1 MCKVA
6 RGRVLRRT
14 ERKAPRE
21 AAPWRPERR
30 GSEADSARCRGAWR
44 NAGAN
49 PSGARRGGSS
59 PGCAHT
65 RATGQRRPSGGFAR
79 SARLPEQET
88 TVPAAPRGGRA
99 LVGTARRAVGLRQT
113 PAAGGKGAASR
124 RSQQEPWAWE
134 NKLRELQGN
143 ADVFGPTKTLS
154 HRRTCLLKGKMKECC
169 SK

>member
-21 AAPWRPERR
+21 AAPWRPERQ
-30 GSEADSARCRGAWR
+30 GSEADSARRRGAWR

-59 PGCAHT
+59 RGRAHT
-65 RATGQRRPSGGFAR
+65 RATGQRRPSGALRG
-79 SARLPEQET
+79 
-88 TVPAAPRGGRA
+88 PRA
-99 LVGTARRAVGLRQT
+99 SPSKRRQCQPLHV
-113 PAAGGKGAASR
+113 AAGRWWARHAEPSGFGKPRPPEEREQRAGGASR
-124 RSQQEPWAWE
+124 NPGPGE
-134 NKLRELQGN
+134 NKLRELRGN